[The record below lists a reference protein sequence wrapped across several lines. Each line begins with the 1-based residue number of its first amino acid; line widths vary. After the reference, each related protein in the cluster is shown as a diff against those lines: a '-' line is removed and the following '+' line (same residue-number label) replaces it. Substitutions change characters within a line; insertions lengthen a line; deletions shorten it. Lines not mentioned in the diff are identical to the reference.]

1 MSDEEVTQ
9 ARARYQTLMDRYM
22 AERAKNMRLNEAY
35 TSLMR
40 EFISLCEEKDEEP
53 PEPDGESYR
62 GGEYESAL
70 AESQAEA
77 QSLKR

>member
-35 TSLMR
+35 TSLM
-40 EFISLCEEKDEEP
+40 K
-53 PEPDGESYR
+53 
-62 GGEYESAL
+62 EYVLLYEDVTL
-70 AESQAEA
+70 R
-77 QSLKR
+77 LDK